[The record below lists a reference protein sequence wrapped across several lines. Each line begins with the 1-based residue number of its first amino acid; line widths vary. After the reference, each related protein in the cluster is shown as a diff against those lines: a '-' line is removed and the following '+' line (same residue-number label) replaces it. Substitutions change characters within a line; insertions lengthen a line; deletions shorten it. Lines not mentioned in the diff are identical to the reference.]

1 VKAFLEI
8 VEKFLSLFVS
18 FLIGAMMLWVF
29 GLVITRYGFNY
40 TPSYGEELARY
51 MFVWV
56 VFLSLPIVAKKG
68 AHMAI
73 EMITLRLKG
82 KILKAFRLTS
92 TFFTLIFLVLMV
104 YQGTLMVM
112 KASIQTSAALQI
124 PMSWVYAAIPVGC
137 LVMLINVLIDFLAL
151 LRTPADRF

>member
-1 VKAFLEI
+1 MKELLNILEKI
-8 VEKFLSLFVS
+8 LSLFVS
-18 FLIGAMMLWVF
+18 LLIGGMMLWVF
-29 GLVITRYGFNY
+29 ALVITRYCFNF

-73 EMITLRLKG
+73 EMITARLKG
-82 KILKAFRLTS
+82 KAAKALRLLAD
-92 TFFTLIFLVLMV
+92 FFSLAFLSLMV
-104 YQGTLMVM
+104 WQGTLMVQ
-112 KASIQTSAALQI
+112 KSSIQTSAALEV

-137 LVMLINVLIDFLAL
+137 LIMLANVLSSFIAL
-151 LRTPADRF
+151 IRTPADKL